1 MVKSKTSVLNSFVFY
16 ISVSVRPMEY
26 PGKLNFS
33 YPIITVSVYRE
44 IDYKVR
50 EERRRRSKTVSGVI
64 FVTRINYKNLTRG
77 K

>member
-33 YPIITVSVYRE
+33 YPLITVSVYRE

-50 EERRRRSKTVSGVI
+50 EER
-64 FVTRINYKNLTRG
+64 
-77 K
+77 

>member
-26 PGKLNFS
+26 PGELNFS
-33 YPIITVSVYRE
+33 YLIYRE

-64 FVTRINYKNLTRG
+64 FVTRINYKNLRRG